1 MKKILLT
8 LLIGSFVT
16 LGLAQV
22 TDYEEITYPEAKS
35 PTIVKPDTFR
45 LKNGLTVLLLEDRE
59 LPVISGR
66 ILFHAGSVRD
76 PQGKEGLATLV
87 GDTMRTAGNLKMTGD
102 EMDDY
107 LESIAASV
115 ESFSSDTNAGVSF
128 RCLKEN
134 REKVMGLF
142 AATIRKPVFE
152 AEKVDVARKQMKT
165 SVLRRN
171 DDPKSI
177 AAREFSRR
185 VYGLESPLSD
195 MMELASLDAIGQ
207 EDLTAYHSKYFV
219 PSNAVLAVWGDF
231 DAKQMKKQIQGL
243 FGDWTGGTVEPVD
256 LAIDSVDPGVYFVK
270 REDVTQS
277 NIRVGHLGVKR
288 DNPDFPAIA
297 LFSRLLGGGFDSR
310 MMKII
315 RRDKG
320 LSYSPHGAI
329 SANWKYPGSFWMSV
343 NTKLEST
350 GEVLDIL
357 KQIVNDMQTEGVTKE
372 ELDQARDGYVNAF
385 VFQFDSLDE
394 IIARALMYEFYDYPR
409 NFTETF
415 FEGLKQV
422 TPEDVQEVAKK
433 YVDLDKLIIMVVGD
447 DTKFDKPLSEYGPVS
462 EVDVTIPKPEAKQE
476 AAEATEATLKKGSAL
491 LKKAID
497 KMDPEGKLN
506 SVTYWQTEAK
516 ADVNRGGMQMQVEM
530 TATIRYPDSLVQE
543 VRTQMGNMT
552 TIITPEKAEMVIPG
566 MGNRPLPPAQK
577 EAIVNGIAK
586 SMPAIAVLA
595 RESKARA
602 NLAKTGEFNGQPAMF
617 VDVPIGEES
626 ITVVIGEDNTI
637 LGTVEQSMDQ
647 TGTMVEE
654 TSVWSNWKD
663 FDGILYPET
672 IVQKVGENTTQT
684 ITTTA
689 VRVNPEGAAELFQQ

>member
-8 LLIGSFVT
+8 LLIASFAT

-22 TDYEEITYPEAKS
+22 SDYEQITYPEAKS
-35 PTIVKPDTFR
+35 PTIVKPEKLQ

-76 PQGKEGLATLV
+76 PKGKEGLASLV

-115 ESFSSDTNAGVSF
+115 ESFSSDTSAGVSF

-134 REKVMGLF
+134 ADKVMDLF
-142 AATIRKPVFE
+142 VATIRKPVFE

-165 SVLRRN
+165 AVLRRN

-177 AAREFSRR
+177 AAREFNRR
-185 VYGLESPLSD
+185 VYGLESPLSA
-195 MMELASLDAIGQ
+195 MTELASLDAITQ
-207 EDLTAYHSKYFV
+207 EDLTAYHSRYFV

-231 DAKQMKKQIQGL
+231 DAKQMKKQIKAL
-243 FGDWTGGTVEPVD
+243 FGDWTGGTVKPAD
-256 LAIDSVDPGVYFVK
+256 LDIHSAAPGVYFVK
-270 REDVTQS
+270 RQDVTQS
-277 NIRVGHLGVKR
+277 NIRVGHLGVTR

-320 LSYSPHGAI
+320 LSYSPHGSI

-357 KQIVNDMQTEGVTKE
+357 KQIVHNMQTEGVSKE

-385 VFQFDSLDE
+385 VFQFDSMDE
-394 IIARALMYEFYDYPR
+394 IIGRALMYEFYDYPR

-415 FEGLKQV
+415 FEGLKKV
-422 TPEDVQEVAKK
+422 TPEDVQKVANK
-433 YVDLDKLIIMVVGD
+433 YVDLNKLIIMVVGD
-447 DTKFDKPLSEYGPVS
+447 DTKFDKPLSEYGPVT
-462 EVDVTIPKPEAKQE
+462 EVDVTIPKPEAEKSG
-476 AAEATEATLKKGSAL
+476 AEATEATLKKGSAL
-491 LKKAID
+491 LRKAID
-497 KMDPEGKLN
+497 KMDPNGKLKDA
-506 SVTYWQTEAK
+506 TYWQTEAK
-516 ADVNRGGMQMQVEM
+516 ADVSRGGMQMQVEM

-552 TIITPEKAEMVIPG
+552 TVITPEKAEMVIPG
-566 MGNRPLPPAQK
+566 MGTRPLPAAQK
-577 EAIVNGIAK
+577 EAIVKGIAK
-586 SMPAIAVLA
+586 SVPAIASLA
-595 RESKARA
+595 RAKEARA
-602 NLAKTGEFNGQPAMF
+602 NLVKSGEFNGQPAMF
-617 VDVPIGEES
+617 VDVPVGDET
-626 ITVVIGEDNTI
+626 ITVVIGEDNSI

-647 TGTMVEE
+647 TGTMVEK
-654 TSVWSNWKD
+654 TSVWSDWKD
-663 FDGILYPET
+663 FDGILYPAT
-672 IVQKVGENTTQT
+672 IVQKAGEDTTQT
-684 ITTTA
+684 VTTTA
-689 VRVNPEGAAELFQQ
+689 VRVNPEGAEALFQ